1 MTNPYESP
9 AVDVRSG
16 ATPQRSSGM
25 TSVRYMILFL
35 ATGIAVMLYLDR
47 VCISPAGEAISR
59 DLKLSK
65 PEYDNILSAFFLTYA
80 LAQIPSGWL
89 GDRFGARWML
99 AAYAVLWSLTTAA
112 MGLVWTGSA
121 LLWLRM
127 ACGLFQ
133 AGAYPVAAGVV
144 RRWVPVNRR
153 GLASSVIAVGG
164 RLGGALAPV
173 LTVQLM
179 LLWTLGGDWWNA
191 PSNAAAADTSWRPV
205 MIAFGG
211 IGIVL
216 AMAFAWYVRDQPW
229 EHPSVG
235 NAELQLILGDSS
247 PPSMIANESKPL
259 TSWPPMTAMVTSVPL
274 WLSSFVQFASNLG
287 WAFLVTRMPVYLK
300 EIFSTSLEQQGW
312 LQSLPLI
319 AGIVGMLMGGFLTDW
334 LTQNFGMRWGRAIAM
349 GGSRVLVAM
358 AFMSL
363 LWIDSAVGATICLS
377 LVGLAT
383 DLGTPACWA
392 MGQDIGGRHVGSVF
406 GWANMWGNLG
416 AALSPKLFGLIVASA
431 SSVAFGWQAAFVT
444 CAAVNALAAVAGF
457 CINTSKPMAA
467 E

>member
-1 MTNPYESP
+1 MTNPFEVSTSQT
-9 AVDVRSG
+9 RSG
-16 ATPQRSSGM
+16 SGDQRPKGM
-25 TSVRYMILFL
+25 TSVRYVILFL

-47 VCISPAGEAISR
+47 VCISPAGEAISK

-65 PEYDNILSAFFLTYA
+65 AEYDNILSAFFLTYA

-112 MGLVWTGSA
+112 MGFAPSGAA

-133 AGAYPVAAGVV
+133 SGAYPVAAGVV
-144 RRWVPVNRR
+144 RRWVPVYRR

-179 LLWTLGGDWWNA
+179 LLWTLGGGWWDAAPNA
-191 PSNAAAADTSWRPV
+191 VAADSSWRPV
-205 MIAFGG
+205 MIGYGAMG
-211 IGIVL
+211 ILL
-216 AMAFAWYVRDQPW
+216 AIAFAWYVRDQPS

-235 NAELQLILGDSS
+235 TDELRLISGDATPVENRSGKQL
-247 PPSMIANESKPL
+247 A
-259 TSWPPMTAMVTSVPL
+259 SWPPLMAMLLSTPL
-274 WLSSFVQFASNLG
+274 WLNSFVQFASNLG
-287 WAFLVTRMPVYLK
+287 WAFLVTRMPIYLK
-300 EIFSTSLEQQGW
+300 EIFSTTLEQQGW

-334 LTQNFGMRWGRAIAM
+334 LTQRFGLRWGRAIAM
-349 GGSRVLVAM
+349 GGSRALVAL
-358 AFMSL
+358 AFVSL
-363 LWIDSAVGATICLS
+363 LTIDSAVGATVCLS

-431 SSVAFGWQAAFVT
+431 TTVTIGWQAAFIT
-444 CAAVNALAAVAGF
+444 CAVVNLLAAVAGF
-457 CINTSKPMAA
+457 CINTSRPIA
-467 E
+467 EE